1 MHRVFGTK
9 ENIEYLDREGAYLI
23 PVRNNKVGVIQTSKG
38 YFFLGGGLESGENHK
53 ECIERECMEEVGCL
67 SYVKDKI
74 CSAEGY
80 YKHSTI
86 GYFHPVQ
93 NYYAGD
99 LGEKVFTPAE
109 KDHLLCWID
118 YEQLR
123 GHMHV
128 DMQNWALEQMI
139 FYQMS
144 VPTQIQALIEDKP
157 FIVDE
162 VGMSGNQVLIFEDM
176 VLKIENNSE
185 GAEKQI
191 KMMQWLQDR
200 VPVPKILA
208 HEVENDK
215 SYLLMSKMGGQM
227 SCDIDY
233 LEQPNILLEALAEGL
248 KSLWEVDII
257 GCPCMRD
264 LDTILTEARKRV
276 EQDLVDIEDAEPTT
290 FGENGFKS
298 PEELLEWLENNRPE
312 FEPVLSHGDYCL
324 PNIFLEDEHIKGYI
338 DLGKTG
344 ISDKW
349 NDIALCYRSLKH
361 NFDGTYGGKVYANFN
376 PDMLF
381 EKLAIKPNWEKINYY
396 LLLDELF

>member
-1 MHRVFGTK
+1 
-9 ENIEYLDREGAYLI
+9 
-23 PVRNNKVGVIQTSKG
+23 
-38 YFFLGGGLESGENHK
+38 
-53 ECIERECMEEVGCL
+53 
-67 SYVKDKI
+67 
-74 CSAEGY
+74 
-80 YKHSTI
+80 
-86 GYFHPVQ
+86 
-93 NYYAGD
+93 
-99 LGEKVFTPAE
+99 
-109 KDHLLCWID
+109 
-118 YEQLR
+118 
-123 GHMHV
+123 
-128 DMQNWALEQMI
+128 
-139 FYQMS
+139 
-144 VPTQIQALIEDKP
+144 
-157 FIVDE
+157 
-162 VGMSGNQVLIFEDM
+162 MSGNQVLVFEDM
-176 VLKIENNSE
+176 VLKIETNSD
-185 GAEKQI
+185 GVEKQI

-200 VPVPKILA
+200 VLVPKVLA
-208 HEVENDK
+208 HEVKNDK
-215 SYLLMSKMGGQM
+215 SYLLMSKMDGKM
-227 SCDIDY
+227 SCDIEY